1 MEPPERKLEY
11 KEKETHTR
19 AYIAAK
25 LRDIAAGVELGGFN
39 VGDMHLDMPD
49 TARLELDVETN
60 KLEIEIE
67 WGPPRRV

>member
-19 AYIAAK
+19 AYIASR
-25 LRDIAAGVELGGFN
+25 LRDIAAGVDLGDFN

-49 TARLELDVETN
+49 TAQLELDVGNN

-67 WGPPRRV
+67 WGAPGRV